1 MRCVSSV
8 DYDWNFNMLDR
19 LRPGDMAL
27 ALLIAL
33 PTLALPA
40 PGNAATDIAA
50 PRAAIELVDSQ
61 ADRLTAAGQSD
72 QAIS

>member
-1 MRCVSSV
+1 
-8 DYDWNFNMLDR
+8 MLDR

-40 PGNAATDIAA
+40 PGNAATDTAA
-50 PRAAIELVDSQ
+50 PPAAVELAESN
-61 ADRLTAAGQSD
+61 ADRLAAAGHDSATVD
-72 QAIS
+72 SIS

>member
-1 MRCVSSV
+1 
-8 DYDWNFNMLDR
+8 MLDR

-40 PGNAATDIAA
+40 PGNAATEIAA
-50 PRAAIELVDSQ
+50 PSAAMQLADSH
-61 ADRLTAAGQSD
+61 ADRLAAVGHGAGQNTM
-72 QAIS
+72 IS